1 MDSKKTFDAVAESR
15 KWRIATGKELSGM
28 TQGERLSYLNDG
40 IDAKLEA
47 LTSEPDKAVKS
58 ARKSKRTVLA

>member
-15 KWRIATGKELSGM
+15 KWRIATGKELSEM
-28 TQGERLSYLNDG
+28 TQDERLSYLNDR

-47 LTSEPDKAVKS
+47 LTGEPNKAVKS
-58 ARKSKRTVLA
+58 SHKPKRTVLA

>member
-15 KWRIATGKELSGM
+15 KWRIATGKELSEM
-28 TQGERLSYLNDG
+28 NQDERLSYLNDG

-47 LTSEPDKAVKS
+47 LTGEPSKAVKS